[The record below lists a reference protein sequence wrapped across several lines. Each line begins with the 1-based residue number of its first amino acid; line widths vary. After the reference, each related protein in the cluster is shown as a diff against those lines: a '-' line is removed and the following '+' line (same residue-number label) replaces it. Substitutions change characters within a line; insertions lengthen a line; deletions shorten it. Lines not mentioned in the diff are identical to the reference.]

1 MKCIAVGLI
10 ALLAGLSTTAVHA
23 ENDKGLYVG
32 AGVGQFNLKVN
43 NFNDIENAV
52 QNFDSDD
59 TSWKIFGGYRF
70 NPYLALELDY
80 IDFGGPSQSGAS
92 IGIKGFAPYVVGT
105 LPLGIFELFAQVGY
119 YFYDVDLSGG
129 SSSISDFDGSQD
141 DFVYAAGF
149 GVLLFDHLDARLA
162 YEIIDI
168 SEVKDSNAV
177 WLTGA
182 WRF

>member
-1 MKCIAVGLI
+1 M
-10 ALLAGLSTTAVHA
+10 LAGVSTTAASAA
-23 ENDKGLYVG
+23 ENDKGFYVG

-43 NFNDIENAV
+43 NFNDIEDAV
-52 QNFDSDD
+52 QNFDEND
-59 TSWKIFGGYRF
+59 TSWKVFGGYRF
-70 NPYLALELDY
+70 NPYLAVELDY
-80 IDFGGPSQSGAS
+80 IDFGKPGTNGAS
-92 IGIKGFAPYVVGT
+92 VGINGVAPYLVGT

-119 YFYDVDLSGG
+119 YFYDVNVDAASNR
-129 SSSISDFDGSQD
+129 ISNFDGSQD

-162 YEIIDI
+162 YEVVDI

-177 WLTGA
+177 WVTGA